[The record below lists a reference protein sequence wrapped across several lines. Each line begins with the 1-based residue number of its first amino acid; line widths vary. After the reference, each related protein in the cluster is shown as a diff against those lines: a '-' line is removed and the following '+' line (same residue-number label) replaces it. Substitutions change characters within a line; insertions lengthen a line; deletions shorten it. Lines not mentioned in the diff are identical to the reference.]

1 MSFTKGVVLSPEI
14 RHNKEY
20 SDPNSS
26 VARPNPMPPRKVI
39 MERVHLRSIS
49 QRNTIRAA
57 VFLCLSLV
65 LALFW
70 SGVNAVSASPV
81 LQEPGTGVEAGGI
94 PTTTAPP
101 YSRRQAFTVQD
112 PNAYVHTVR
121 PGESWIAISQQYG
134 IEYPELREANPELW
148 SLRYTVIRP
157 GDQMVIPTLGAG
169 EMPTALDYTVQYR
182 DSWYKIAESFGIN
195 YWDLRLDNITLWH
208 KRGIYIRPGDT
219 LIIRGATQNFES
231 AQPRLEAVTEEAL
244 ETTDG
249 EGAETDVEEAP
260 AAEAPAVVEAPA
272 TDNSAALPSAGTGGP
287 YLAGQLPQG
296 TALYVIRPGD
306 TWFAIAAAN
315 GISFTD
321 LRVLNQGLWDARG
334 QSIRVGDQMIIPA
347 NAEPIPPDIRT
358 VPQETPAA
366 TEEAPA
372 EGETPAEATPPAEP
386 EPVDEATPP
395 AEGEGEAAPAEA
407 EAEVDGNVEVDSSEE
422 RGPMQPTDP
431 DTTRLRIEVAP
442 PTILYIVQTG
452 EDWSVV
458 AAKAGVSVVELQSA
472 NPSLSGRELQPGDAV
487 RFP

>member
-1 MSFTKGVVLSPEI
+1 
-14 RHNKEY
+14 
-20 SDPNSS
+20 
-26 VARPNPMPPRKVI
+26 
-39 MERVHLRSIS
+39 MERVHPRSIS
-49 QRNTIRAA
+49 QRNTIRFA
-57 VFLCLSLV
+57 VFLCLSMV

-70 SGVNAVSASPV
+70 SGVNTVSASPV
-81 LQEPGTGVEAGGI
+81 LQEPRTEVEAGGI

-112 PNAYVHTVR
+112 PSAYVHTVR

-148 SLRYTVIRP
+148 TLRYTVIRP

-231 AQPRLEAVTEEAL
+231 AQPRLEVVTEEAL
-244 ETTDG
+244 ESAG
-249 EGAETDVEEAP
+249 EETSIAEAPATEAP
-260 AAEAPAVVEAPA
+260 AAVEAPA
-272 TDNSAALPSAGTGGP
+272 EDNSAALPSAGTGGP

-306 TWFAIAAAN
+306 TWFGIAAAN

-321 LRVLNQGLWDARG
+321 LRVLNPGLWSARG
-334 QSIRVGDQMIIPA
+334 QSLRVGDQMIVPA
-347 NAEPIPPDIRT
+347 NAEPIPPDIRSA
-358 VPQETPAA
+358 PQETPAA
-366 TEEAPA
+366 EEAPA
-372 EGETPAEATPPAEP
+372 EAETPPADP

-395 AEGEGEAAPAEA
+395 TEEEGEEEAAAVEIEA
-407 EAEVDGNVEVDSSEE
+407 VEVDIVEVDPSEE
-422 RGPMQPTDP
+422 RGPMQPTEP

-442 PTILYIVQTG
+442 PTILYIVQAG
-452 EDWSVV
+452 EDWSAM
-458 AAKAGVSVVELQSA
+458 AAKAGVSVPVLQSA

>member
-1 MSFTKGVVLSPEI
+1 M
-14 RHNKEY
+14 
-20 SDPNSS
+20 
-26 VARPNPMPPRKVI
+26 APRKVT
-39 MERVHLRSIS
+39 MERVHPRSLS
-49 QRNTIRAA
+49 QRNTIRFA
-57 VFLCLSLV
+57 VFLCLSMV

-70 SGVNAVSASPV
+70 TGVNTVSASPV
-81 LQEPGTGVEAGGI
+81 SQEPRTEVEAGGI

-112 PNAYVHTVR
+112 PSAYVHTVR

-148 SLRYTVIRP
+148 ALRYTIIRP

-231 AQPRLEAVTEEAL
+231 AQPRLEVVTEEAL
-244 ETTDG
+244 ETSG
-249 EGAETDVEEAP
+249 EESADAGVEEAP

-272 TDNSAALPSAGTGGP
+272 PDNNATLPSAGTGGP

-306 TWFAIAAAN
+306 TWFGIAAAN

-321 LRVLNQGLWDARG
+321 LRVLNPGLWSARG
-334 QSIRVGDQMIIPA
+334 QSLRVGDQMIIPA

-358 VPQETPAA
+358 APQETPAA
-366 TEEAPA
+366 EE
-372 EGETPAEATPPAEP
+372 ETPAESETPAQERPAQETPSADAEPVEAATPAAQP
-386 EPVDEATPP
+386 EPVDEVTPP
-395 AEGEGEAAPAEA
+395 AEEEGEAGAPPAEV
-407 EAEVDGNVEVDSSEE
+407 EVEVDVNVEIDPSEE
-422 RGPMQPTDP
+422 RGPMQPADP

-452 EDWSVV
+452 EDWSAV
-458 AAKAGVSVVELQSA
+458 AAKAGVSVPVLQSA
-472 NPSLSGRELQPGDAV
+472 NPTLSGRELQPGDAV